1 VSAARRQ
8 GIHLDIHADACQL
21 VRADRSRVME
31 ITAYENIPR
40 WSKKFRGLEVIER
53 DGDTVKARL
62 ETRVMGIPVTAVV
75 TGEWRNDRV
84 VEEIRLSDGT
94 VTSETV
100 VYREVPEG
108 TNVEWSGRIVR
119 LGSWTRLL
127 GPLMGVFFAL
137 DVKSDFK
144 SLARYVDSL
153 NGELLP

>member
-1 VSAARRQ
+1 
-8 GIHLDIHADACQL
+8 LDIHADACQL

-40 WSKKFRGLEVIER
+40 WSKKFRDLEVIER
-53 DGDTVKARL
+53 DGDIVKARL
-62 ETRVMGIPVTAVV
+62 DTRVMGIPVTAVV
-75 TGEWRNDRV
+75 TGEWRDDRV
-84 VEEIRLSDGT
+84 IEEIRLSDGT

-100 VYREVPEG
+100 IYREVPEG

-127 GPLMGVFFAL
+127 GPLMGVFFAF

-144 SLARYVDSL
+144 KLARYVDSL
-153 NGELLP
+153 NGEPLR